1 MNESNWK
8 LLPNGKGLYI
18 LTLEGLEGVD
28 KMWVSD
34 EELGKLKMFLNSIE
48 IPQPENELPL

>member
-18 LTLEGLEGVD
+18 LTLEGFEGVD
-28 KMWVSD
+28 KIWITD